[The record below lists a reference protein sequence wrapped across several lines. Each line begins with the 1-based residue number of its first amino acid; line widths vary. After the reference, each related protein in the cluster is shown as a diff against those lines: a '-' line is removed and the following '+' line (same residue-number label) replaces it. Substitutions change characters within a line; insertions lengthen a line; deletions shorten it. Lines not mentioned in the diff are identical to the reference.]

1 MPVARLSIRRRAREV
16 NVVRFPV
23 ELRDLFG
30 LPNNRFVRRLSA
42 NDRCVRRPFAFK
54 SHSIRLAWETTKTI
68 LLFRIWDAGL
78 YFGFAD

>member
-30 LPNNRFVRRLSA
+30 LPNNRFVGGSPPTTGVFAGHSLS
-42 NDRCVRRPFAFK
+42 NRIP
-54 SHSIRLAWETTKTI
+54 LAWETTKTI